1 MFSTMKN
8 LEKKFQHC
16 RLKEDKFIITDLNL
30 HKATQVQN
38 HISLTHLIDKM
49 IWIKPG

>member
-8 LEKKFQHC
+8 LEKKIQHC

-38 HISLTHLIDKM
+38 HISLTHLFDKM